1 MNRKPTFSEN
11 LRRFVEGKGFYV
23 VVLVCV
29 AAIGISGFY
38 LMRSTDLGPGASDN
52 APVSGSASVTLEP
65 TSLPSPSPSASVR
78 PSPSATPPAVL
89 APTPTPSVPA
99 PSASA
104 PAVPS
109 APASPSPSAP
119 SRPATLVYTWPVKGD
134 VLTDFSLETLSYD
147 ETMGDWRVHSA
158 IDIAAALGATVV
170 STADGTVAQIYNDD
184 LMGTTVVI
192 DHGQGMVSTYSNL
205 QRTPTVEEG
214 DRVYTGSIIG
224 SVGATAIA
232 ESRQAS
238 HLHFELSKDGI
249 AVDPALY
256 LPQQR

>member
-38 LMRSTDLGPGASDN
+38 LMRSTDLGLGAPDN
-52 APVSGSASVTLEP
+52 APVGGSASVTLEP
-65 TSLPSPSPSASVR
+65 TSLPSPSAPVR

-89 APTPTPSVPA
+89 APTPTPSLPA

-104 PAVPS
+104 SAAPS
-109 APASPSPSAP
+109 AAASPRPSAS
-119 SRPATLVYTWPVKGD
+119 SRPATLVYTWPVKGA

-158 IDIAAALGATVV
+158 VDIAAALGATVV
-170 STADGTVAQIYNDD
+170 STADGTVAQIYTDD

-238 HLHFELSKDGI
+238 HLHFELSKDGV

>member
-1 MNRKPTFSEN
+1 MNRKPTFAEN

-23 VVLVCV
+23 VVLICV

-38 LMRSTDLGPGASDN
+38 LVRSTGFGLGAPDD
-52 APVSGSASVTLEP
+52 APVSASASVTLEP
-65 TSLPSPSPSASVR
+65 TSSPSPSVSVR
-78 PSPSATPPAVL
+78 PTPSATAPAVL
-89 APTPTPSVPA
+89 SPTPTPTVPA
-99 PSASA
+99 PSASV
-104 PAVPS
+104 PASPS

-158 IDIAAALGATVV
+158 IDIAAALGTTVV
-170 STADGTVAQIYNDD
+170 STADGTVAQVYTDD

-214 DRVYTGSIIG
+214 DKVYTGSIIG

-232 ESRQAS
+232 ESRQIA
-238 HLHFELSKDGI
+238 HLHFELSKDGV
-249 AVDPALY
+249 AVDPELY